1 MKKLSAMTL
10 PALLLLALLA
20 SCAGIPGTSP
30 ENPAAALIEPE
41 TPTLNPDIPPEYLTQ
56 AAEPAGVPTRTI
68 PPPPTDIPTET
79 PVPTSTPTI
88 TPSITPSP
96 TRTPRV
102 FTPAAAGT
110 PVIDMGFAPIEL
122 EVVPQLAPVW
132 QAMKPVIRQAVPSGD
147 GQKLFISTSNGLF
160 VFGQSGEQLARWRDI
175 FTHAIP
181 CKNCLA
187 VNQDGTL
194 FVVLTR
200 NAGRWEAQI
209 YETQDFKWK
218 TPRLNIPLEASYRGR
233 ENEGLV
239 ILSPDS
245 RFLAY
250 AAGDST
256 LRVFNLQNGRQVLSS
271 EKPLR
276 DLQFSPDSALFAVR
290 DGRSLLVYDTQTWGT
305 PSSLL
310 LPATDTP
317 FALSPDAR
325 SLAITFSNRLR
336 IYSVEGFKITR
347 EVTQP
352 GGRAR
357 QWELSFVDE
366 STLRGVSTSW
376 NATLTRATVITAEWD
391 IQSGQNLRLDTIETD
406 SLSPFPPSW
415 EQEFALEDSTN
426 DLAVGE
432 YNGFRYISNEML
444 LVSTANGVCWV
455 RIFVGEQNC
464 FEDAENTMFSSDTI
478 AFKEIVKDNRTILQN
493 WRGETILDV
502 FGDYR
507 VKAVDRSG
515 EWALID
521 VRGAA
526 ADLYAKG
533 RPRASESVGGAFQ
546 AFAETRT
553 LFAYTTQ
560 QRSRTFV
567 ITVFDK
573 TSGKTLAQKRDVFL
587 LNPLLMN
594 RQGAL
599 MLLKRDL
606 DKGLTIVQVMEPPRY
621 DIREVKRLSFQ
632 AEIVMMAYS
641 TREDLLAFGLSDGSV
656 VVFSPDFEL
665 RETFQAFDS
674 PVTALAFSPDDRFLA
689 AASRE
694 GMKVFVVRP

>member
-1 MKKLSAMTL
+1 MRKTSLFLWAIFSLLTSCQAM
-10 PALLLLALLA
+10 P
-20 SCAGIPGTSP
+20 GIPLGASAEVVT
-30 ENPAAALIEPE
+30 ATE
-41 TPTLNPDIPPEYLTQ
+41 TPSPTINPEIPPEYLTQ
-56 AAEPAGVPTRTI
+56 AALPRTI
-68 PPPPTDIPTET
+68 PPAPTDIPTET
-79 PVPTSTPTI
+79 PVPTLTPSP

-110 PVIDMGFAPIEL
+110 PVIDMGFLSIEL
-122 EVVPQLAPVW
+122 ETVPQLAPVW
-132 QAMKPVIRQAVPSGD
+132 QAMKPVIRQAVPSGN

-160 VFGQSGEQLARWRDI
+160 VFDKSGEQLTHWRDI
-175 FTHAIP
+175 LTRSIP
-181 CKNCLA
+181 CQNCLS

-194 FVVLTR
+194 FAVLTR
-200 NAGRWEAQI
+200 NAGRWEAQV

-218 TPRLNIPLEASYRGR
+218 ALRLNIPLEETYRGR

-239 ILSPDS
+239 VLSSDG

-250 AAGDST
+250 AVGDST

-276 DLQFSPDSALFAVR
+276 DLQFSADSALFAVR
-290 DGRSLLVYDTQTWGT
+290 NGRSLLVYDTQTWEFT
-305 PSSLL
+305 SLL
-310 LPATDTP
+310 LPANDTP

-336 IYSVEGFKITR
+336 IYSLPGFKLTR

-352 GGRAR
+352 GGKAR

-376 NATLTRATVITAEWD
+376 NANRTQATQITAEWN
-391 IQSGQNLRLDTIETD
+391 IQSGKNLRLDTVETD

-415 EQEFALEDSTN
+415 QQEFALEDSTN
-426 DLAVGE
+426 NLAIGE
-432 YNGFRYISNEML
+432 YNGFRYISSEIL
-444 LVSTANGVCWV
+444 LISTSNSVCWV
-455 RIFVGEQNC
+455 KIFVGEQNC
-464 FEDAENTMFSSDTI
+464 FEEPGASLFSSDTI
-478 AFKEIVKDNRTILQN
+478 TFKETVKDNRTLLQN

-515 EWALID
+515 EWVLID

-526 ADLYAKG
+526 TDLYAKG

-560 QRSRTFV
+560 QKSRTFV

-573 TSGKTLAQKRDVFL
+573 TSGKTLAQKRDIFL
-587 LNPLLMN
+587 LKPLLMN
-594 RQGAL
+594 RQGTL
-599 MLLKRDL
+599 LLLKRDVGS
-606 DKGLTIVQVMEPPRY
+606 GLTIVQKMEPPRY
-621 DIREVKRLSFQ
+621 DIREVKRLSLQ
-632 AEIVMMAYS
+632 AESMSMAYS
-641 TREDLLAFGLSDGSV
+641 TQEDLLAFALSDGSV
-656 VVFSPDFEL
+656 MMYSADFEL
-665 RETFQAFDS
+665 RQAFQAFDS

-694 GMKVFVVRP
+694 GIKVFVVRP

>member
-1 MKKLSAMTL
+1 MKKFPTFF
-10 PALLLLALLA
+10 LLLFIFLFLLA
-20 SCAGIPGTSP
+20 SCDGITGFSFADAETPFVPPTETPLPPDYTPGTP
-30 ENPAAALIEPE
+30 
-41 TPTLNPDIPPEYLTQ
+41 TPTATITP
-56 AAEPAGVPTRTI
+56 TI
-68 PPPPTDIPTET
+68 PPPPTDIPT
-79 PVPTSTPTI
+79 PTLTPTI
-88 TPSITPSP
+88 TRTPSLTP
-96 TRTPRV
+96 TPRV
-102 FTPAAAGT
+102 YAPAAAGT
-110 PVIDMGFAPIEL
+110 QVIDMGFAPIEL
-122 EVVPQLAPVW
+122 ETVPQLTPVW
-132 QAMKPVIRQAVPSGD
+132 QAMKPVIRQAVSSGD

-160 VFGQSGEQLARWRDI
+160 VFDKSGAQLAHWRDI
-175 FTHAIP
+175 FTRATP
-181 CKNCLA
+181 CKNCLT
-187 VNQDGTL
+187 VNQDGSL
-194 FVVLTR
+194 FAVLTR
-200 NAGRWEAQI
+200 NAGRWEAQV
-209 YETQDFKWK
+209 YEVQDFKWK
-218 TPRLNIPLEASYRGR
+218 VLRLNIPLEASYRGQ

-239 ILSPDS
+239 ILSPDGG
-245 RFLAY
+245 FLAY

-271 EKPLR
+271 DKPLR
-276 DLQFSPDSALFAVR
+276 DLQFSANSALFAVR
-290 DGRSLLVYDTQTWGT
+290 DGRSLLVYDTKTWT
-305 PSSLL
+305 STTLL
-310 LPATDTP
+310 LPANDTP

-325 SLAITFSNRLR
+325 SLALTFSNRLR

-357 QWELSFVDE
+357 QWELSFVDG
-366 STLRGVSTSW
+366 STLQGVNIAW
-376 NATLTRATVITAEWD
+376 NANLTRATVTTAAWD
-391 IQSGQNLRLDTIETD
+391 IQSGDNLRLDTIETD
-406 SLSPFPPSW
+406 SLSPFPASW
-415 EQEFALEDSTN
+415 QQEFALEDSTN

-432 YNGFRYISNEML
+432 YNGFRYISSEML
-444 LVSTANGVCWV
+444 LVSTANGVCWLKF
-455 RIFVGEQNC
+455 FVGEQNC

-515 EWALID
+515 EWVLID

-567 ITVFDK
+567 ITVFEK
-573 TSGKTLAQKRDVFL
+573 ASGKTLAQKRDVFL

-606 DKGLTIVQVMEPPRY
+606 DKGLTIVQMMEPPRY
-621 DIREVKRLSFQ
+621 DISEVKRLSFQ
-632 AEIVMMAYS
+632 AEIVMMTYS
-641 TREDLLAFGLSDGSV
+641 TREDLLAFALTDGSIV
-656 VVFSPDFEL
+656 VYSPDFEL

>member
-1 MKKLSAMTL
+1 MKKSPTL
-10 PALLLLALLA
+10 FLLLFIFLFLLA
-20 SCAGIPGTSP
+20 SCDGIPGFSF
-30 ENPAAALIEPE
+30 ADAE
-41 TPTLNPDIPPEYLTQ
+41 TPFVPPTETPLPPDYTPGT
-56 AAEPAGVPTRTI
+56 PTPTATITPTI
-68 PPPPTDIPTET
+68 PPPPTDIPT
-79 PVPTSTPTI
+79 PTLTPTI
-88 TPSITPSP
+88 TRTPSLTP
-96 TRTPRV
+96 TPRV
-102 FTPAAAGT
+102 YAPAAAGT
-110 PVIDMGFAPIEL
+110 QVIDMGFPPIEL
-122 EVVPQLAPVW
+122 ETIPQLTPVW
-132 QAMKPVIRQAVPSGD
+132 QAMKPVIRQAVSSGD

-160 VFGQSGEQLARWRDI
+160 VFDKSGAQLAHWRDI
-175 FTHAIP
+175 FTRATP
-181 CKNCLA
+181 CKNCLT
-187 VNQDGTL
+187 VNQDGSL
-194 FVVLTR
+194 FAVLTR
-200 NAGRWEAQI
+200 NAGRWEAQV
-209 YETQDFKWK
+209 YEVQDFKWK
-218 TPRLNIPLEASYRGR
+218 VLRLNIPLEASYRGQ

-239 ILSPDS
+239 ILSPDGG
-245 RFLAY
+245 FLAY

-271 EKPLR
+271 DKPLR
-276 DLQFSPDSALFAVR
+276 DLQFSANSALFAVR
-290 DGRSLLVYDTQTWGT
+290 DGRSLLVYDTKTWT
-305 PSSLL
+305 PTTLL
-310 LPATDTP
+310 LPANDTP

-325 SLAITFSNRLR
+325 SLALTFSNRLR

-357 QWELSFVDE
+357 QWELSFVDG
-366 STLRGVSTSW
+366 STLQGVNIAW
-376 NATLTRATVITAEWD
+376 NANLTRATVTTAAWD
-391 IQSGQNLRLDTIETD
+391 IQSGDNLRLDTIETD
-406 SLSPFPPSW
+406 SLSPLPPSW
-415 EQEFALEDSTN
+415 QQEFALEDSTN

-432 YNGFRYISNEML
+432 YNGFRYISSEML
-444 LVSTANGVCWV
+444 LVSTANGVCWLKF
-455 RIFVGEQNC
+455 FVGEQNC

-515 EWALID
+515 EWVLID

-567 ITVFDK
+567 ITVFEK
-573 TSGKTLAQKRDVFL
+573 ASGKTLAQKRDVFL

-606 DKGLTIVQVMEPPRY
+606 DKGLTIVQMMEPPRY
-621 DIREVKRLSFQ
+621 DISEVKRLSFQ
-632 AEIVMMAYS
+632 AEIVMMTYS
-641 TREDLLAFGLSDGSV
+641 TREDLLAFALTDGSV
-656 VVFSPDFEL
+656 VVYSPDFEL

>member
-1 MKKLSAMTL
+1 MKKSLTL
-10 PALLLLALLA
+10 FLFIFLFLLA
-20 SCAGIPGTSP
+20 SCDGIPGFSFANTEATLVPPS
-30 ENPAAALIEPE
+30 E
-41 TPTLNPDIPPEYLTQ
+41 TPLPPEYT
-56 AAEPAGVPTRTI
+56 PGTPTPTATITPTI
-68 PPPPTDIPTET
+68 PPPPTD
-79 PVPTSTPTI
+79 VPTPTI
-88 TPSITPSP
+88 TLTI
-96 TRTPRV
+96 TRTPSLTPTPRV
-102 FTPAAAGT
+102 YVPAIAGT

-200 NAGRWEAQI
+200 NAGRWEAQV

-218 TPRLNIPLEASYRGR
+218 TPRLNIPLEASYRGQ

-239 ILSPDS
+239 MLSPNG

-250 AAGDST
+250 AAGNST
-256 LRVFNLQNGRQVLSS
+256 LRVFNLQNGRQVLSN
-271 EKPLR
+271 EKALR
-276 DLQFSPDSALFAVR
+276 DLQFSADSALLAVR
-290 DGRSLLVYDTQTWGT
+290 DGRSLLVYDTQTWEK

-310 LPATDTP
+310 LPANDTP
-317 FALSPDAR
+317 FALSPDSR
-325 SLAITFSNRLR
+325 SLAITFGNRLR

-357 QWELSFVDE
+357 QWELSFVNE

-376 NATLTRATVITAEWD
+376 NANRTQATVITAEWE

-415 EQEFALEDSTN
+415 EQEFVLEDSTN
-426 DLAVGE
+426 GLAVGE
-432 YNGFRYISNEML
+432 YNGFRYVSNEML

-455 RIFVGEQNC
+455 KIFVGEQNC
-464 FEDAENTMFSSDTI
+464 FEDAENLMFSSDTV
-478 AFKEIVKDNRTILQN
+478 AFKEIIAGNRTLLQN

-515 EWALID
+515 EWVLID

-526 ADLYAKG
+526 ADLYGKG
-533 RPRASESVGGAFQ
+533 RTRASESVGGAFQ
-546 AFAETRT
+546 AFAETRA

-560 QRSRTFV
+560 QRSRIFV

-573 TSGKTLAQKRDVFL
+573 TAGKTLAQKREVFL

-599 MLLKRDL
+599 LLLKRDL

-621 DIREVKRLSFQ
+621 DIREVKRLSFE
-632 AEIVMMAYS
+632 AEIMLMAYS
-641 TREDLLAFGLSDGSV
+641 TQEDLLAFALSDGSV

-689 AASRE
+689 AAS
-694 GMKVFVVRP
+694 GDGLKVFVVRP